1 MTFQWPYLLLS
12 LVLIPILVGIYLL
25 AQRRRRRD
33 TVRFTNLALLG
44 AVVGRGPGVRRHIP
58 PALFVLGTAA
68 LLVALA
74 RPTAVLAVP
83 RDDNT
88 VMIVMDV
95 SGSMMADDLQPDRME
110 AAKQA
115 ARTFVGALPEHTR
128 IGLVS
133 FNSRASLAAPA
144 SSDHT
149 AVLRAIDALAPGG
162 GTAIGDG
169 LDLALDQF
177 TGKADATSQAGK
189 PAPGLV
195 VLLSD
200 GQSQLGQPPDQAAA
214 RAQNEGVK
222 VYTVGV
228 GQRGAQP
235 VVLGQQVQ
243 LDEATLQDVA
253 AKTGG
258 QYFYAEESGKLQQ
271 IYAGLGSALGW
282 SEERTEITAL
292 VSGLGTLLLL
302 GAGLLSV
309 RWFQRLP

>member
-12 LVLIPILVGIYLL
+12 LVLIPILFGIYLL

-33 TVRFTNLALLG
+33 TVRFTNLALLST
-44 AVVGRGPGVRRHIP
+44 VIGRGPGVRRHIP
-58 PALFVLGTAA
+58 PALFVLGMAA

-95 SGSMMADDLQPDRME
+95 SGSMMADDLRPDRME

-115 ARTFVGALPEHTR
+115 ARAFVEALPDHTR
-128 IGLVS
+128 VGLVS
-133 FNSRASLAAPA
+133 FSSRANLAAPA
-144 SSDHT
+144 SSDHQ
-149 AVLRAIDALAPGG
+149 AVLRAINALAAGG

-177 TGKADATSQAGK
+177 NTSATDKAGK
-189 PAPGLV
+189 PVPGLV

-200 GQSQLGQPPDQAAA
+200 GQSQLGQAPDQAAA
-214 RAQNEGVK
+214 RAQSEGVK

-258 QYFYAEESGKLQQ
+258 QYFYAEEAGKLQQ